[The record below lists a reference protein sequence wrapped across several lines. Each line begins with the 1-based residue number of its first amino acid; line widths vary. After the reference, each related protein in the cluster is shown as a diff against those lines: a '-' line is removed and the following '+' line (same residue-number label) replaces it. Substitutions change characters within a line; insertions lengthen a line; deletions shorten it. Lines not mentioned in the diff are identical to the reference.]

1 MRTTLELDDSLME
14 ALMARSQGKSKT
26 KAVETAIT
34 DYLRRDA
41 TRGIRELRGGISF
54 DDPDYWRKSRRAEV
68 GRRQRQSP

>member
-41 TRGIRELRGGISF
+41 TRGIRELRGRISF
-54 DDPDYWRKSRRAEV
+54 DDPDYWRKSRRAEME
-68 GRRQRQSP
+68 RRQRQSP

>member
-14 ALMARSQGKSKT
+14 ALMARSQGQSKT

-41 TRGIRELRGGISF
+41 TRGIRELRGRVSF
-54 DDPDYWRKSRRAEV
+54 DDPDYWRKSRQAEV
-68 GRRQRQSP
+68 KRRQRQGP